1 MPLIRSFYQGKNVT
15 IYKNMTKE
23 SIYTGDPIPF
33 GKDITGVILAGG
45 MSSRFGS
52 NKAFAE
58 VNGIQLIKRVIAI
71 MGSVFEE
78 LIIITNAPGEY
89 SFLGLPM
96 HEDLIKGLGPLGG
109 IYTGIEKM
117 HNRLGFFVACDMPFL
132 NDNLIRY
139 MIEIDNDEFD
149 AVVPKIDWKME
160 PLHALYSKNCL
171 PAIKGLME
179 SGECMINKFF
189 QTIRTRFID
198 EEEIKKHDPLLRSF
212 LNINRPSELIEAV
225 TWKSISEQKKD

>member
-1 MPLIRSFYQGKNVT
+1 
-15 IYKNMTKE
+15 MTKKIITTRD
-23 SIYTGDPIPF
+23 SIHFAKG
-33 GKDITGVILAGG
+33 ITGVILAGG

-78 LIIITNAPGEY
+78 LMIITNDPGDY
-89 SFLGLPM
+89 SSLGLPM

-109 IYTGIEKM
+109 IFTGIEKM
-117 HNRLGFFVACDMPFL
+117 HDRHGFFVACDMPFL
-132 NDNLIRY
+132 NEYLIRH
-139 MIEIDNDEFD
+139 MIEINNNEFD

-171 PAIKGLME
+171 PAIKRLIE
-179 SGECMINKFF
+179 SGECMINRFF
-189 QTIRTRFID
+189 RTIHTRFIN
-198 EEEIKKHDPLLRSF
+198 EEEIKKYDPLLRSF
-212 LNINRPSELIEAV
+212 FNINRPGELTDAV
-225 TWKSISEQKKD
+225 NREVIPRQKIN